1 MKNTT
6 ISFWLIS
13 SALLLTLLAG
23 CGKKETA
30 VQTPV
35 PETTAPVAQQVQPAA
50 NPAAATAVAPDAR
63 LVESQAAL
71 KAGDYDRAA
80 AALVAMQAARLNEQ
94 QAAAAAQ
101 QMRQLQSRLASA
113 VASGDPRA
121 IAAAK
126 RLREASRVH

>member
-1 MKNTT
+1 MKTMT
-6 ISFWLIS
+6 PSFWFYS

-35 PETTAPVAQQVQPAA
+35 PETKAPVAQTVQPAA
-50 NPAAATAVAPDAR
+50 TPAAVAPDAR
-63 LVESQAAL
+63 LAESQAAL
-71 KAGDYDRAA
+71 KAQDYDRAA
-80 AALVAMQAARLNEQ
+80 ATLVAMRTTRMNEQ

-101 QMRQLQSRLASA
+101 QMQQLQSSLASA

-121 IAAAK
+121 IAAAN
-126 RLREASRVH
+126 RLREASRVR